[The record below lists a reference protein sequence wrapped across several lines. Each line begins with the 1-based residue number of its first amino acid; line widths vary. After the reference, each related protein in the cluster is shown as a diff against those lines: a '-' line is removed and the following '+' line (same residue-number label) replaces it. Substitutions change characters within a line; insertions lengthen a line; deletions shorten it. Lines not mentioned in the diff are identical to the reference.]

1 MNDMRQILED
11 FLNNSSPEQLREE
24 LKKGNRP
31 FFQTITDAVLV
42 CEGESPFPVSVQ
54 AGVSFFKGIFSQEE
68 AELKEWNG
76 LSATRRVLTENAANQ
91 ELALAA

>member
-24 LKKGNRP
+24 LTKGNRP
-31 FFQTITDAVLV
+31 FFQTIEDAMLV
-42 CEGESPFPVSVQ
+42 CECESSFPVSIQ
-54 AGVSFFKGIFSQEE
+54 AGVSFFKGIFSQ
-68 AELKEWNG
+68 ASAPSKEWHG
-76 LSATRRVLTENAANQ
+76 LSDAKRDLAANQ